1 LSLNWREIDRVLA
14 ELPLEGAF
22 VRQVYQPSHPV
33 LVLELY
39 RQGANFRLL
48 FCFAT
53 PQLRLH
59 SSSAKPANPSPA
71 PRFASFLRSR
81 LRDGRILS
89 AAQLGRERIV
99 RLEVARGEDRLLLWA
114 RLWGGAA
121 NLIVTDLDGR
131 ILDALYRRP
140 KRGEVSGG
148 QFQPPAGAAPSSPAA
163 AGGSAGPAAGADRF
177 QAREFPGEGTYN
189 ERVERHYA
197 GLERDQ
203 GRERLLASARSR
215 LERRENR
222 ILAGLET
229 LRQRRES
236 HGEPS
241 QLRRC
246 GELILANV
254 HAVEPGARWL
264 SAEDYEAPG
273 RPLRIELDPRL
284 GPAQNAESYFRRY
297 RKATAGLARL
307 GEDIGA
313 LERELEA
320 VRRERQSLESAEDPA
335 VLAAL
340 AEREAAEGKRER
352 PIAKRGT
359 GAKAGRERTGPQT
372 PGLAFA
378 SGPFRL
384 LVGRS
389 AAENDALL
397 RRHVRGNDTWVH
409 ARDAPGAY
417 VFIRSLPGK
426 SVPLEALLDAA
437 NLALHYSKARGSG
450 KGDVYYTQVKYLRR
464 ARDGAPGLV
473 LPTQEK
479 NLHVRLDPQRL
490 ARLLGEY

>member
-1 LSLNWREIDRVLA
+1 LSLNWREIDRILA

-39 RQGANFRLL
+39 RRGASIRLL

-53 PQLRLH
+53 PHLRLH
-59 SSSAKPANPSPA
+59 SSSTRPANPNPP
-71 PRFASFLRSR
+71 PRFAAFLRSH
-81 LRDGRILS
+81 LRDGKILS
-89 AAQLGRERIV
+89 ATQLGRERIV
-99 RLEVARGEDRLLLWA
+99 RMEVARGEERLLLWA

-121 NLIVTDLDGR
+121 NLIVTDPEGR
-131 ILDALYRRP
+131 ILDAMYRRP

-148 QFQPPAGAAPSSPAA
+148 RFQPPAEPAA
-163 AGGSAGPAAGADRF
+163 EADRF

-189 ERVERHYA
+189 QRVERHYA
-197 GLERDQ
+197 ALEHAQERA
-203 GRERLLASARSR
+203 RLLASARSR

-229 LRQRRES
+229 LRRRREGQ
-236 HGEPS
+236 GEPS

-246 GELILANV
+246 GELILANL
-254 HAVEPGARWL
+254 ADVEPGARWL
-264 SAEDYEAPG
+264 SAEDFEASG
-273 RPLRIELDPRL
+273 QLLRIELDPRL
-284 GPAQNAESYFRRY
+284 NPAQNAEAYFRRY
-297 RKATAGLARL
+297 RKAKAGLERM
-307 GEDIGA
+307 GQDIRA

-320 VRRERQSLESAEDPA
+320 VRRDRQSVEKTEDP
-335 VLAAL
+335 AAL
-340 AEREAAEGKRER
+340 AELAAREQAV
-352 PIAKRGT
+352 
-359 GAKAGRERTGPQT
+359 AKAGREKHRPQA
-372 PGLAFA
+372 GLEFA

-397 RRHVRGNDTWVH
+397 RRQVRGNDTWVH

-426 SVPLEALLDAA
+426 SVPLDTLLDAA
-437 NLALHYSKARGSG
+437 NLALHFSKARGSG

-490 ARLLGEY
+490 ARLLGSY

>member
-22 VRQVYQPSHPV
+22 VRQVYQPGHPV

-39 RQGANFRLL
+39 RQGVNFRLL
-48 FCFAT
+48 FCFAA
-53 PQLRLH
+53 PHLRLH
-59 SSSAKPANPSPA
+59 SSSVRPANPSPA
-71 PRFASFLRSR
+71 PRFVSFLRSH
-81 LRDGRILS
+81 LRDGRIMAS
-89 AAQLGRERIV
+89 SQLGRERIV
-99 RLEVARGEDRLLLWA
+99 RLEVARGEERLLLWA

-121 NLIVTDLDGR
+121 NLIVTDPEGR

-140 KRGEVSGG
+140 GRGEVSGG
-148 QFQPPAGAAPSSPAA
+148 RFQPPPAEE
-163 AGGSAGPAAGADRF
+163 GPEADRF

-197 GLERDQ
+197 GLELARE
-203 GRERLLASARSR
+203 RERLLASAGSR

-229 LRQRRES
+229 LRKRREKQ
-236 HGEPS
+236 GEPS

-246 GELILANV
+246 GELILANL
-254 HAVEPGARWL
+254 HAVKPGDRWL
-264 SAEDYEAPG
+264 SAEDYKSRP
-273 RPLRIELDPRL
+273 PLRIELDPRL
-284 GPAQNAESYFRRY
+284 ARHRTRRLLPALP
-297 RKATAGLARL
+297 TMAGRPP

-313 LERELEA
+313 LGGAGGGAPEGLPGKADDPTAWPPWPGGALEG
-320 VRRERQSLESAEDPA
+320 SAPA
-335 VLAAL
+335 TTKAGRH
-340 AEREAAEGKRER
+340 REAAG
-352 PIAKRGT
+352 
-359 GAKAGRERTGPQT
+359 
-372 PGLAFA
+372 PGLEFS

-397 RRHVRGNDTWVH
+397 RRHVRGNDTWLH
-409 ARDAPGAY
+409 ARDVPGAY

-464 ARDGAPGLV
+464 ARGGAPGLV

-479 NLHVRLDPQRL
+479 NLQVRLDPQRL
-490 ARLLGEY
+490 ARLLGAV

>member
-39 RQGANFRLL
+39 RQGVNFRLL
-48 FCFAT
+48 FCLAT
-53 PQLRLH
+53 PHLRLH
-59 SSSAKPANPSPA
+59 ASSARPANPSPA
-71 PRFASFLRSR
+71 PRFVSFLRSR
-81 LRDGRILS
+81 LRDGKILS
-89 AAQLGRERIV
+89 AAQLGRERVV
-99 RLEVARGEDRLLLWA
+99 RLEVARGEERLLLWV

-121 NLIVTDLDGR
+121 NLLVTDPEGR

-148 QFQPPAGAAPSSPAA
+148 LFQPPLASPAPLQPA
-163 AGGSAGPAAGADRF
+163 VSGGPASAGPAVGPAAGEDRF

-189 ERVERHYA
+189 ERVERYYT
-197 GLERDQ
+197 GLERAQ
-203 GRERLLASARSR
+203 ERERFLASARSR

-229 LRQRRES
+229 LRRRRDN
-236 HGEPS
+236 HGEPA

-246 GELILANV
+246 GELILANL

-264 SAEDYEAPG
+264 SAEDYEASG
-273 RPLRIELDPRL
+273 QSLRIELDPRL

-297 RKATAGLARL
+297 RKARAGLERL

-320 VRRERQSLESAEDPA
+320 VRREKGSLESARDPTA
-335 VLAAL
+335 PAAL
-340 AEREAAEGKRER
+340 AAQETA
-352 PIAKRGT
+352 
-359 GAKAGRERTGPQT
+359 GAKVGRRTKSGPPT
-372 PGLAFA
+372 PGLQFA
-378 SGPFRL
+378 SGPLRL

-397 RRHVRGNDTWVH
+397 RRFVRGNDTWVH
-409 ARDAPGAY
+409 ARDVPGAY
-417 VFIRSLPGK
+417 VFIRSQPGK
-426 SVPLEALLDAA
+426 SVPLDALLDAA

-479 NLHVRLDPQRL
+479 NLHVRLDPRRL
-490 ARLLGEY
+490 ARLLGE

>member
-1 LSLNWREIDRVLA
+1 MSLNWREIDRVLA

-22 VRQVYQPSHPV
+22 VRQVYQPGHPV

-39 RQGANFRLL
+39 RQGVNFRLL
-48 FCFAT
+48 FCFAA
-53 PQLRLH
+53 PHLRLH
-59 SSSAKPANPSPA
+59 SSSVRPANPSPA
-71 PRFASFLRSR
+71 PRFVSFLRSH
-81 LRDGRILS
+81 LRDGRIMAS
-89 AAQLGRERIV
+89 SQLGRERIV
-99 RLEVARGEDRLLLWA
+99 RLEVARGEERLLLWA

-121 NLIVTDLDGR
+121 NLIVTDPEGR

-140 KRGEVSGG
+140 GRGEVSGG
-148 QFQPPAGAAPSSPAA
+148 RFQPPPTVEE
-163 AGGSAGPAAGADRF
+163 GPNPDRF

-197 GLERDQ
+197 GLELTRE
-203 GRERLLASARSR
+203 RERLLASAGSR

-229 LRQRRES
+229 LRKRREKQ
-236 HGEPS
+236 GEPS
-241 QLRRC
+241 QLRRY
-246 GELILANV
+246 GELILANL
-254 HAVEPGARWL
+254 HAVKSGDRWL
-264 SAEDYEAPG
+264 SAEDYESRGP
-273 RPLRIELDPRL
+273 PLRIELDPRL
-284 GPAQNAESYFRRY
+284 SPAQNAEGYFRRY
-297 RKATAGLARL
+297 RRAMAGLDRL

-320 VRRERQSLESAEDPA
+320 VRREKDSLEKADDPTA
-335 VLAAL
+335 LAAL
-340 AEREAAEGKRER
+340 QAREQALGKGGAPATTKAGRHREAA
-352 PIAKRGT
+352 PA
-359 GAKAGRERTGPQT
+359 
-372 PGLAFA
+372 PGLEFS

-397 RRHVRGNDTWVH
+397 RRHVRGNDTWLH
-409 ARDAPGAY
+409 ARDVPGAY

-464 ARDGAPGLV
+464 ARGGAPGLV

-490 ARLLGEY
+490 ARLLGAS

>member
-1 LSLNWREIDRVLA
+1 MSLNWREIDRVLA

-53 PQLRLH
+53 PHLRLH
-59 SSSAKPANPSPA
+59 SSSVRPGNPTPA
-71 PRFASFLRSR
+71 PRFAAFLRSR
-81 LRDGRILS
+81 LRDGKILH
-89 AAQLGRERIV
+89 AGQLGRERIV
-99 RLEVARGEDRLLLWA
+99 RLEVARGGERLLLWA

-121 NLIVTDLDGR
+121 NLIVTDPEGLV
-131 ILDALYRRP
+131 LDALYRRP
-140 KRGEVSGG
+140 KRGEISGG
-148 QFQPPAGAAPSSPAA
+148 RFQPPAPAEPSPDT
-163 AGGSAGPAAGADRF
+163 DRF
-177 QAREFPGEGTYN
+177 LAREFPGEGTYN
-189 ERVERHYA
+189 QRVERHYA
-197 GLERDQ
+197 ALERAQ
-203 GRERLLASARSR
+203 ERERLLGSARSR

-236 HGEPS
+236 QGEPS

-246 GELILANV
+246 GELILANL
-254 HAVEPGARWL
+254 HAMEPGSRWL
-264 SAEDYEAPG
+264 SAEDFEAG
-273 RPLRIELDPRL
+273 EQLRIELDPRSS
-284 GPAQNAESYFRRY
+284 PAQNAESYFRRY
-297 RKATAGLARL
+297 RKAKAGLERL
-307 GEDIGA
+307 GEDIRS
-313 LERELEA
+313 LERELET
-320 VRRERQSLESAEDPA
+320 VRRERQALENSEDPA
-335 VLAAL
+335 ALAAL
-340 AEREAAEGKRER
+340 AVREQAARKG
-352 PIAKRGT
+352 
-359 GAKAGRERTGPQT
+359 KAGRARDEAKA

-426 SVPLEALLDAA
+426 SVPLDTLLDAA

-450 KGDVYYTQVKYLRR
+450 RGDVYYTQVKYLRR
-464 ARDGAPGLV
+464 AKDGPAGLV

-479 NLHVRLDPQRL
+479 NLRVRLDPQRL
-490 ARLLGEY
+490 ARLLGAY

>member
-1 LSLNWREIDRVLA
+1 MSLNWREIDRVLA
-14 ELPLEGAF
+14 ELPLQEAF

-53 PQLRLH
+53 PHLRLH
-59 SSSAKPANPSPA
+59 SSSARPANPSPP
-71 PRFASFLRSR
+71 PRFAAFLRSR
-81 LRDGRILS
+81 LRDGKILQ
-89 AAQLGRERIV
+89 AGQLGRERIV
-99 RLEVARGEDRLLLWA
+99 RLEVARGGERLLLWA

-121 NLIVTDLDGR
+121 NLIVTDPEGR

-148 QFQPPAGAAPSSPAA
+148 RFQPPTAPAA
-163 AGGSAGPAAGADRF
+163 EAGTDRF

-189 ERVERHYA
+189 QRVERHYA
-197 GLERDQ
+197 ELERAQ
-203 GRERLLASARSR
+203 ERERLLGSARSR

-229 LRQRRES
+229 LRQRLES
-236 HGEPS
+236 QGEPS

-246 GELILANV
+246 GELILANLQ
-254 HAVEPGARWL
+254 AVEPGARWL
-264 SAEDYEAPG
+264 TAEDFETGGP
-273 RPLRIELDPRL
+273 PLRIELDPRL
-284 GPAQNAESYFRRY
+284 NPPQNAENYFRRY
-297 RKATAGLARL
+297 RKARTGLERL
-307 GEDIGA
+307 GEDIRS

-320 VRRERQSLESAEDPA
+320 VRRERRALENAEDPA
-335 VLAAL
+335 VLADL
-340 AEREAAEGKRER
+340 AVREQAARKG
-352 PIAKRGT
+352 
-359 GAKAGRERTGPQT
+359 KAGRARDEAKA

-378 SGPFRL
+378 SGMFSL

-397 RRHVRGNDTWVH
+397 RRHVRGNDTWLH

-417 VFIRSLPGK
+417 VFIRALPGK
-426 SVPLEALLDAA
+426 SIPLDTLLDAA
-437 NLALHYSKARGSG
+437 NLALHYSKAKGSG
-450 KGDVYYTQVKYLRR
+450 RGDVYYTQVKYLRR
-464 ARDGAPGLV
+464 AKDGPPGLV

-490 ARLLGEY
+490 ARLLDSY

>member
-1 LSLNWREIDRVLA
+1 VSLNWREIDRVLA
-14 ELPLEGAF
+14 ELPLQGAF

-53 PQLRLH
+53 PHLRLH
-59 SSSAKPANPSPA
+59 SSSAKPANPNPA
-71 PRFASFLRSR
+71 PRFMSFLRSR

-99 RLEVARGEDRLLLWA
+99 RLEVARGEERLLLWA

-121 NLIVTDLDGR
+121 NLIVTDPDGR
-131 ILDALYRRP
+131 VLDALYRRP

-148 QFQPPAGAAPSSPAA
+148 RFQPPAGGPPSP
-163 AGGSAGPAAGADRF
+163 GPAAEADRF

-197 GLERDQ
+197 GLERAQ

-229 LRQRRES
+229 LRQRREN
-236 HGEPS
+236 HGEPL

-246 GELILANV
+246 GELILANA

-264 SAEDYEAPG
+264 SAEDYEDPG

-297 RKATAGLARL
+297 RRAKAGLERL

-320 VRRERQSLESAEDPA
+320 VRRERQSLESTEDPA
-335 VLAAL
+335 ALAAL
-340 AEREAAEGKRER
+340 AEREAAVPKR
-352 PIAKRGT
+352 KR
-359 GAKAGRERTGPQT
+359 AVPQA
-372 PGLAFA
+372 PGLEFA

-397 RRHVRGNDTWVH
+397 RRYVRGNDTWVH

-479 NLHVRLDPQRL
+479 NLHVRLDPERL

>member
-1 LSLNWREIDRVLA
+1 LSLNWREIDRILA

-22 VRQVYQPSHPV
+22 IRQVYQPSHPV

-39 RQGANFRLL
+39 RRGANFRLL

-53 PQLRLH
+53 PHLRLH
-59 SSSAKPANPSPA
+59 SSSARPANPSAP
-71 PRFASFLRSR
+71 PRFAAFLRSR

-99 RLEVARGEDRLLLWA
+99 RLEVARGKERLLLWA

-121 NLIVTDLDGR
+121 NLIVTDQEGR
-131 ILDALYRRP
+131 VLDALYRRP
-140 KRGEVSGG
+140 KRGEISGG
-148 QFQPPAGAAPSSPAA
+148 RFQPPPAPAEPAA
-163 AGGSAGPAAGADRF
+163 EADRF
-177 QAREFPGEGTYN
+177 QAREFSGDGTYN
-189 ERVERHYA
+189 QRVERHYS
-197 GLERDQ
+197 GLERALEQ
-203 GRERLLASARSR
+203 ERLLGTARSR

-229 LRQRRES
+229 LRRRRES
-236 HGEPS
+236 QGEPS
-241 QLRRC
+241 QLRHC
-246 GELILANV
+246 GELILANL
-254 HAVEPGARWL
+254 HAVEDGSRWL
-264 SAEDYEAPG
+264 SAEDFEASG
-273 RPLRIELDPRL
+273 QQLRIELDPRL
-284 GPAQNAESYFRRY
+284 NPVQNAEAYFRRY
-297 RKATAGLARL
+297 RKARAGLERL
-307 GEDIGA
+307 GEDIRA
-313 LERELEA
+313 LEQELEA
-320 VRRERQSLESAEDPA
+320 VRREKQSLESAEDPA
-335 VLAAL
+335 ILASIA
-340 AEREAAEGKRER
+340 ARAAAEPR
-352 PIAKRGT
+352 PGQQR
-359 GAKAGRERTGPQT
+359 PSQQP
-372 PGLAFA
+372 PGLEFA

-426 SVPLEALLDAA
+426 SVPLDALLDAA
-437 NLALHYSKARGSG
+437 NLALHYSKARGSA

-479 NLHVRLDPQRL
+479 NLQVRLDPQRL
-490 ARLLGEY
+490 ARLLGAY

>member
-1 LSLNWREIDRVLA
+1 LSLNWREIDRILA

-33 LVLELY
+33 VVLELY
-39 RQGANFRLL
+39 NQGVNFRLL
-48 FCFAT
+48 FCFAV
-53 PQLRLH
+53 PHLRLH
-59 SSSAKPANPSPA
+59 SSSVRPANPSP
-71 PRFASFLRSR
+71 PQRFASFLRSR
-81 LRDGRILS
+81 LRDARILS

-99 RLEVARGEDRLLLWA
+99 RLEAARGDERLLLWA

-121 NLIVTDLDGR
+121 NLIVTDPEGLV
-131 ILDALYRRP
+131 LEALYRRP
-140 KRGEVSGG
+140 KRGESSGG
-148 QFQPPAGAAPSSPAA
+148 RFQPPDPAEPSAAT
-163 AGGSAGPAAGADRF
+163 DRF
-177 QAREFPGEGTYN
+177 QAREFPGDGTYN
-189 ERVERHYA
+189 QRVERHYA
-197 GLERDQ
+197 QLERARD
-203 GRERLLASARSR
+203 RERLLASARSR

-236 HGEPS
+236 QGDPA

-246 GELILANV
+246 GELILANLN
-254 HAVEPGARWL
+254 AVESGSRWL
-264 SAEDYEAPG
+264 SAEDFETPG
-273 RPLRIELDPRL
+273 RTVRIELDPRSS
-284 GPAQNAESYFRRY
+284 PAQNAEGYFRRY
-297 RKATAGLARL
+297 RKARAGLERL
-307 GEDIGA
+307 AEDIAA

-320 VRRERQSLESAEDPA
+320 VRRKQRSLESIEDPS
-335 VLAAL
+335 VLAELAAREE
-340 AEREAAEGKRER
+340 AER
-352 PIAKRGT
+352 
-359 GAKAGRERTGPQT
+359 KAGRARGQAKS
-372 PGLAFA
+372 PGLELA

-426 SVPLEALLDAA
+426 SVPLDVLLDAA

-450 KGDVYYTQVKYLRR
+450 KGEVYYTQVKYLRR

-479 NLHVRLDPQRL
+479 NLHVRLDPRRL
-490 ARLLGEY
+490 ARLLGQY

>member
-1 LSLNWREIDRVLA
+1 LSLNWREIDQVLA

-22 VRQVYQPSHPV
+22 VRQVYQPGHPV

-39 RQGANFRLL
+39 RQGVNFRLL
-48 FCFAT
+48 FCFAA
-53 PQLRLH
+53 PHLRLH
-59 SSSAKPANPSPA
+59 SSSVRPANFSPA
-71 PRFASFLRSR
+71 PRFASFLRSH
-81 LRDGRILS
+81 LRDGRIMA

-99 RLEVARGEDRLLLWA
+99 RLEVARGEERLLLWA

-121 NLIVTDLDGR
+121 NLIVTDPEGR

-140 KRGEVSGG
+140 GRGEVSGG
-148 QFQPPAGAAPSSPAA
+148 RFQPPAAPP
-163 AGGSAGPAAGADRF
+163 GDEPERF

-197 GLERDQ
+197 GLERARE
-203 GRERLLASARSR
+203 RERLLASAASR

-229 LRQRRES
+229 LRKRQENQ
-236 HGEPS
+236 GEPS

-246 GELILANV
+246 GELILANLQ
-254 HAVEPGARWL
+254 AVKPGDRWL
-264 SAEDYEAPG
+264 SAEDYEAHGP
-273 RPLRIELDPRL
+273 PLRIELDPRL
-284 GPAQNAESYFRRY
+284 APAQNAEGYFRRY
-297 RKATAGLARL
+297 RKAVAGLDRL

-320 VRRERQSLESAEDPA
+320 VRRERESLEKTVDPTA
-335 VLAAL
+335 LAAL
-340 AEREAAEGKRER
+340 EVRDKTERKVGRHREAA
-352 PIAKRGT
+352 
-359 GAKAGRERTGPQT
+359 QV
-372 PGLAFA
+372 PGLEFS

-397 RRHVRGNDTWVH
+397 RRHVRGNDTWLH
-409 ARDAPGAY
+409 ARDVPGAY

-464 ARDGAPGLV
+464 ARGGAPGLV

-479 NLHVRLDPQRL
+479 NLQVRLDPQRL
-490 ARLLGEY
+490 ARLLGAS

>member
-1 LSLNWREIDRVLA
+1 MSLNWREIDRVLA
-14 ELPLEGAF
+14 ELPLEEAF

-53 PQLRLH
+53 PHLRLH
-59 SSSAKPANPSPA
+59 SSSARPANPSPP
-71 PRFASFLRSR
+71 PRFAAFLRSR
-81 LRDGRILS
+81 LRDGKILQ
-89 AAQLGRERIV
+89 AGQLGRERIV
-99 RLEVARGEDRLLLWA
+99 RLEVARGGERLLLWA

-121 NLIVTDLDGR
+121 NLIVTDPEGR

-148 QFQPPAGAAPSSPAA
+148 RFQPPTAA
-163 AGGSAGPAAGADRF
+163 AAEAGADRF

-189 ERVERHYA
+189 QRVERHYA
-197 GLERDQ
+197 ELEGAQ
-203 GRERLLASARSR
+203 ERERLLGSARSR

-236 HGEPS
+236 QGEPS

-246 GELILANV
+246 GELILANLQ
-254 HAVEPGARWL
+254 AVEPGTRWL
-264 SAEDYEAPG
+264 TAEDFEAGGP
-273 RPLRIELDPRL
+273 PLRIELDPRL
-284 GPAQNAESYFRRY
+284 DPAQNAESYFRRY
-297 RKATAGLARL
+297 RKARAGLERL
-307 GEDIGA
+307 GEDIRS

-320 VRRERQSLESAEDPA
+320 VLRKSQALENVEDP
-335 VLAAL
+335 AAL
-340 AEREAAEGKRER
+340 AELAAQEEAAKKASRARGE
-352 PIAKRGT
+352 AKGD
-359 GAKAGRERTGPQT
+359 GP

-378 SGPFRL
+378 SGMFRL

-426 SVPLEALLDAA
+426 SVPLDTLLDAA
-437 NLALHYSKARGSG
+437 NLALHYSKAKGSG

-464 ARDGAPGLV
+464 AKEGPPGLV
-473 LPTQEK
+473 LPTQER

-490 ARLLGEY
+490 ARLLDSY

>member
-22 VRQVYQPSHPV
+22 VRQVYQPRHPV

-53 PQLRLH
+53 PHLRLH
-59 SSSAKPANPSPA
+59 SSSVRPANPSPP
-71 PRFASFLRSR
+71 PRFAAFLRSR
-81 LRDGRILS
+81 LRDGKILQ

-99 RLEVARGEDRLLLWA
+99 RLEVARGGERLLLWA

-121 NLIVTDLDGR
+121 NLIVTDPDGR

-148 QFQPPAGAAPSSPAA
+148 RFQPPEPAEPSAAT
-163 AGGSAGPAAGADRF
+163 DLF
-177 QAREFPGEGTYN
+177 QAREFSGEGSYN
-189 ERVERHYA
+189 RRVERHYA
-197 GLERDQ
+197 ELERAHE
-203 GRERLLASARSR
+203 RERLLGSARGR

-229 LRQRRES
+229 LRRRRES
-236 HGEPS
+236 QGEPS

-246 GELILANV
+246 GELILANL

-264 SAEDYEAPG
+264 TAEDFEAG
-273 RPLRIELDPRL
+273 EQLRIELDPRA
-284 GPAQNAESYFRRY
+284 GPAQNAEDYFRRY
-297 RKATAGLARL
+297 RKAKAGLERL
-307 GEDIGA
+307 GEDIRS

-320 VRRERQSLESAEDPA
+320 LRRKKQALEGVEDPA
-335 VLAAL
+335 ALAGLAAQEE
-340 AEREAAEGKRER
+340 AEK
-352 PIAKRGT
+352 
-359 GAKAGRERTGPQT
+359 KAGRKRAGSTGP
-372 PGLAFA
+372 GLEFA
-378 SGPFRL
+378 SGMFRL

-389 AAENDALL
+389 AAENDELL
-397 RRHVRGNDTWVH
+397 RRHVRGNDTWLH

-417 VFIRSLPGK
+417 VFIRGLPGK
-426 SVPLEALLDAA
+426 SVPLDTLLDAA
-437 NLALHYSKARGSG
+437 NLALHYSKAKGSG
-450 KGDVYYTQVKYLRR
+450 RGDVYYTQVKHLRR
-464 ARDGAPGLV
+464 ARNGPAGLV

-479 NLHVRLDPQRL
+479 NLHVRLDPRRL
-490 ARLLGEY
+490 ARLLGAY